1 MLWCDKLAERVTG
14 QQIINDSKT
23 PSGRAHV
30 GALRGVLIHDAMFR
44 TLKDRG
50 IPVRYTFG
58 VDDYDPLD
66 ELPAGHAEFFT
77 PYLGAPLCFVPPP
90 PGSSA
95 PDIAEHYIS
104 EFFDVFRELGVEAE
118 TYRMRDIYRSGQ
130 FNEAIDAI
138 LKNADTVRKV
148 YKEVSNSDRPHNW
161 YPFQTVCEECGRIGT
176 TQVTDYDG
184 KEVTYTCRPD
194 LVTWATGCGY
204 AGKVSPFDGKGKL
217 PWKLEWT
224 AKWKTFGI
232 TIEGAGK
239 DHNTKGGSR
248 DVSAACLREIFGH
261 TAPLNI
267 PYEFFLV
274 GGAKMSSSKGIG
286 ISARDMA
293 DFLPPEILRFLMI
306 RTQPKQPVN
315 FSPDEKSIIKVFND
329 FDRFHSRT
337 YHDPKVSED
346 DKRVYELSEITP
358 EGDFYAA
365 DFQLVATIVQ
375 LPHLDLASEA
385 EKRKGSPLTLVE
397 QRQLERRVQAA
408 RYWVEHYASP
418 EERIVLQDTL
428 PECAQELTASQRAFL
443 HQLAAVLPRIAQE
456 DNALQ
461 TALFDVARLTPI
473 APAQAFNA
481 LYRTLLDRDSGPKAG
496 NLLAFLEQG
505 FMRKRFQ
512 EVSYDQRAFWQETGT
527 SQEEFDAWAAE
538 HQAQIKQIAA
548 EGKLGEEEHGG
559 AAWLGVVEC
568 TVELDD
574 NKTHMKRVLLGE
586 FAEQASFE
594 AAVQEYVEQVK
605 EQYQLAASCRFVGS
619 D

>member
-23 PSGRAHV
+23 PSGRVHV

-66 ELPAGHAEFFT
+66 ELPAGHTEFFT

-95 PDIAEHYIS
+95 SDIAEHYIA
-104 EFFDVFRELGVEAE
+104 EFFDIFRELGVEAE
-118 TYRMRDIYRSGQ
+118 TYRMRDIYRTGQ

-148 YKEVSNSDRPHNW
+148 YKDVSNSDRPHNW
-161 YPFQTVCEECGRIGT
+161 YPFQAVCEECGRIGT
-176 TQVTDYDG
+176 TEVTDYDG

-248 DVSAACLREIFGH
+248 DVSAACLREIFGQN
-261 TAPLNI
+261 APLNI

-286 ISARDMA
+286 VSARDMA

-346 DKRVYELSEITP
+346 DKRVYQLSEITP

-365 DFQLVATIVQ
+365 DFQLVATIAQ
-375 LPHLDLASEA
+375 LPHLDLNSEV
-385 EKRKGSPLTLVE
+385 EKRKGSALTPVE
-397 QRQLERRVQAA
+397 QKQLKRRVQAA
-408 RYWVEHYASP
+408 QYWVEHYASP

-428 PECAQELTASQRAFL
+428 PERAQELTASQRAFL
-443 HQLAAVLPRIAQE
+443 HQLAAVLPTIPQE
-456 DNALQ
+456 DSALQ

-481 LYRTLLDRDSGPKAG
+481 LYRVLLDRDSGPKAG
-496 NLLAFLEQG
+496 NLLAFLNQD

-512 EVSYDQRAFWQETGT
+512 EVSYDQYAFWQETGI
-527 SQEEFDAWAAE
+527 SQEEFETWLGE
-538 HQAQIKQIAA
+538 QQAPIKRLAA
-548 EGKLGEEEHGG
+548 EGRLGEAENGTS
-559 AAWLGVVEC
+559 ARLGIVEC
-568 TVELDD
+568 VVELDD

-586 FAEQASFE
+586 FTEQASFE
-594 AAVQEYVEQVK
+594 VAVQAYVE
-605 EQYQLAASCRFVGS
+605 
-619 D
+619 